1 MDSRKR
7 PPEAPFSR
15 AARPPRSRLRV
26 RVPAALRTSSPA
38 PPHALGLRPGLPPFP
53 GPGVPREARL
63 AVGRKSFLDEGR
75 RVLLTQGRRG
85 FCSSR
90 AGAAQLGQRNRGG
103 RNRVARG
110 LALQLLSGTVGPAPA
125 APPPPPP
132 TEPLPAAAATAA
144 AGPVCT
150 LGSGT
155 LGSRSFLRA
164 GVRSPTSPAP
174 RRPYLSPPG
183 PGLRREA
190 QGAGGGGSAGRRKR
204 RAGRKRPSPERSP
217 LQLQPRA
224 PSLFPAPQTRRRQRQ
239 RRKEAPVFQRHLAL
253 QHRPPRARGDSG
265 GAAAAGSIGACS
277 PGAEQA
283 ADPAPSRRTEMRG
296 RAPRRPI
303 TVRRPPGPPRAC
315 LPVSQR

>member
-1 MDSRKR
+1 MDSRKQ

-15 AARPPRSRLRV
+15 AARPPSSRLRV

-38 PPHALGLRPGLPPFP
+38 TPHALGLRPGLQPSP
-53 GPGVPREARL
+53 GPGVPLEARL

-90 AGAAQLGQRNRGG
+90 ARAAQLGQRSRGR
-103 RNRVARG
+103 RNRVARN
-110 LALQLLSGTVGPAPA
+110 LALQLLAGTVGPAPA

-144 AGPVCT
+144 AGPVST

-164 GVRSPTSPAP
+164 SVRSPASSAP

-183 PGLRREA
+183 PGLRWEA
-190 QGAGGGGSAGRRKR
+190 QGAGDGSAGRRR
-204 RAGRKRPSPERSP
+204 GRAGRKRPSPERSP

-224 PSLFPAPQTRRRQRQ
+224 PSLFPAPQTRRWRRQ
-239 RRKEAPVFQRHLAL
+239 RRKEAPVLQRHLAL
-253 QHRPPRARGDSG
+253 QHHPPRAGGDSG

-283 ADPAPSRRTEMRG
+283 ADPAPSRRAEMRG

-303 TVRRPPGPPRAC
+303 TVRRPPCPPRAC